1 MCGIA
6 GTYLWPDGGALTDR
20 LTETLAHRGPDGAG
34 RYTHLLGDAGGGEVH
49 LGHRRLSIIDLSE
62 TGAQPMVHDGLAISY
77 NGELYNAP
85 ELRGELES
93 AGVRFRGTSDT
104 EVLLEAWRRWG
115 PGTLR
120 GLRGMF
126 AFALFDE
133 RQGTL
138 TLARDHFGIKPLFY
152 TARDG
157 GVAFAS
163 ELKGLRPL
171 LGDRPAID
179 HTAIVAS
186 LMYYWIPEDHCV
198 YQGVHKLPAGTW
210 LQVDQDGRQRLERF
224 FDPRTELATP
234 DGRQV
239 GVEELRRVLEDS
251 VTAHLV
257 ADVPVSTFLSGG
269 LDSSLLTVLA
279 ARQNRDIDCYTI
291 SFRPE
296 DRRLEAMPDD
306 LAYARKLAAQHGIR
320 LHEVEIAPD
329 VADLLPRM
337 VHTLDEPIGDAAAI
351 NAYLICRAA
360 REAGVKVL
368 LSGMGADELFGGYRK
383 HYAALL
389 AARYRRLPGLLRHRA
404 VAPAVGRLP
413 VAGRRRGYRAARWA
427 KRFVAFADLPEEAA
441 FRRSYT
447 HYDVGELHELLDAE
461 LWPRVDQLVDEH
473 AAVYGEGPPDDQVN
487 RMCYTDTRLFLTGL
501 NLAYTDRA
509 SMAASTEVRVPYVD
523 KEVAAAA
530 FAIPGSAKI
539 VGRERKAILKRAA
552 EAWLPNEIVYRP
564 KGLFSAPLRAWIR
577 RDLVD
582 MVEDLVAVGTLVTSG
597 LVDKQMVRTMI
608 DDDRRGAADRSKEIW
623 QLLTLEVWYRQQ
635 DRD

>member
-1 MCGIA
+1 MCGI
-6 GTYLWPDGGALTDR
+6 LGAYGVATVDDQVVAAMSDAI
-20 LTETLAHRGPDGAG
+20 AHRGPDAAG
-34 RYTHLLGDAGGGEVH
+34 TWTSSDDAHRVR
-49 LGHRRLSIIDLSE
+49 LGHRRLSIIDLSD
-62 TGAQPMVHDGLAISY
+62 AANQPFVKDGLVLVFCGEIY
-77 NGELYNAP
+77 NYR
-85 ELRGELES
+85 ELRAELRD
-93 AGVRFRGTSDT
+93 AGTGFRTDSDT

-115 PGTLR
+115 PASLR
-120 GLRGMF
+120 RLRGMF
-126 AFALFDE
+126 AFAIYDE
-133 RQGTL
+133 RRRTL

-152 TARDG
+152 TFRDG
-157 GVAFAS
+157 GIAFAS

-171 LGDRPAID
+171 LGARPAID
-179 HTAIVAS
+179 HSAIVAS

-198 YQGVHKLPAGTW
+198 YQGVHKLPPGSW
-210 LQVDQDGRQRLERF
+210 LEVGPDGRQRLERW
-224 FDPRTELATP
+224 FDPRAELAGP
-234 DGRQV
+234 SDRQV
-239 GVEELRRVLEDS
+239 DVEELRRVLEDS
-251 VTAHLV
+251 VAAHLV
-257 ADVPVSTFLSGG
+257 ADVPISTFLSGG
-269 LDSSLLTVLA
+269 LDSSLITVLA
-279 ARQNRDIDCYTI
+279 ARRNPDLDCYTI

-306 LAYARKLAAQHGIR
+306 LSYARKLATQHGIR

-360 REAGVKVL
+360 RDAGVKVL

-383 HYAALL
+383 HYAGLL
-389 AARYRRLPGLLRHRA
+389 ASRYRRLPGVLRHNV
-404 VAPAVGRLP
+404 VAPVVDRLP
-413 VAGRRRGYRAARWA
+413 VAGARRGYRAARWA

-447 HYDVGELHELLDAE
+447 HYDVGELHELLDPE
-461 LWPRVDQLVDEH
+461 LWPQVDRLVEEH
-473 AAVYGEGPPDDQVN
+473 AAVYGEGPADDQVN
-487 RMCYTDTRLFLTGL
+487 RMCYTDTRMFLPGL

-530 FAIPGSAKI
+530 FAIPGAAKI
-539 VGRERKAILKRAA
+539 AGRERKAILKQAA
-552 EAWLPNEIVYRP
+552 EAWLPREIVYRP

-582 MVEDLVAVGTLVTSG
+582 MVEDLVAGGTLVTSG

-635 DRD
+635 GED

>member
-1 MCGIA
+1 MCGIL
-6 GTYLWPDGGALTDR
+6 GTYDIAVGDGQFAAMSDAI
-20 LTETLAHRGPDGAG
+20 AHRGPDAAGAWTSPDG
-34 RYTHLLGDAGGGEVH
+34 RLR
-49 LGHRRLSIIDLSE
+49 LGHRRLSIIDLS
-62 TGAQPMVHDGLAISY
+62 AAANQPFVKDGLALVFCGEIY
-77 NGELYNAP
+77 NYRQLRAELGA
-85 ELRGELES
+85 
-93 AGVRFRGTSDT
+93 AGTVFRTSSDT

-115 PGTLR
+115 PASLR
-120 GLRGMF
+120 RLRGMF

-133 RQGTL
+133 REGTL
-138 TLARDHFGIKPLFY
+138 NLARDQFGIKPLFW
-152 TARDG
+152 TVRDG

-171 LGDRPAID
+171 LGEHPPID

-198 YQGVHKLPAGTW
+198 YQGVEKLPAGSW
-210 LQVDQDGRQRLERF
+210 LQVGPGGRRRLERF
-224 FDPRTELATP
+224 FDPRAELAAP
-234 DGRQV
+234 SGRRV

-251 VTAHLV
+251 VAAHLV

-279 ARQNRDIDCYTI
+279 TRQNRDIDSYTI

-306 LAYARKLAAQHGIR
+306 LAYARKLAGRHGIR

-360 REAGVKVL
+360 RDAGVKVL

-383 HYAALL
+383 HYACLL
-389 AARYRRLPGLLRHRA
+389 ATRYRRLPGLLRHRV

-447 HYDVGELHELLDAE
+447 HYDVGELHELLDPE
-461 LWPRVDQLVDEH
+461 LWPVVDRLVAEH
-473 AAVYGEGPPDDQVN
+473 AAVYHEGPADDQVN
-487 RMCYTDTRLFLTGL
+487 RMCYTDMRLFLAGL

-509 SMAASTEVRVPYVD
+509 SMAASTEVRVPFVD
-523 KEVAAAA
+523 KEVVAAA

-539 VGRERKAILKRAA
+539 VGRERKAILKQAA
-552 EAWLPNEIVYRP
+552 EAWLPREIVYRP

-577 RDLVD
+577 RDLAD
-582 MVEDLVAVGTLVTSG
+582 MVEDLVGGGTLVTSG
-597 LVDKQMVRTMI
+597 LVDKQMVRAMI
-608 DDDRRGAADRSKEIW
+608 DADRRGMADRSKEIW
-623 QLLTLEVWYRQQ
+623 QLLTLELWYRQQ
-635 DRD
+635 DGER

>member
-1 MCGIA
+1 
-6 GTYLWPDGGALTDR
+6 
-20 LTETLAHRGPDGAG
+20 
-34 RYTHLLGDAGGGEVH
+34 
-49 LGHRRLSIIDLSE
+49 
-62 TGAQPMVHDGLAISY
+62 
-77 NGELYNAP
+77 
-85 ELRGELES
+85 
-93 AGVRFRGTSDT
+93 
-104 EVLLEAWRRWG
+104 VLLEAWRRWG
-115 PGTLR
+115 PASLR
-120 GLRGMF
+120 RLRGMF

-138 TLARDHFGIKPLFY
+138 TLARDQFGIKPLFW

-171 LGDRPAID
+171 LGDRPPID
-179 HTAIVAS
+179 HTAVVAS
-186 LMYYWIPEDHCV
+186 LMYYWVPEDHCV
-198 YQGVHKLPAGTW
+198 YQGVHKLPPGSW
-210 LQVDQDGRQRLERF
+210 LQVGPDGRRRQERF
-224 FDPRTELATP
+224 FDPRAELAAP
-234 DGRQV
+234 SGRRV
-239 GVEELRRVLEDS
+239 DVEELRRVLEDS
-251 VTAHLV
+251 VAAHLV
-257 ADVPVSTFLSGG
+257 ADVPISTFLSGG
-269 LDSSLLTVLA
+269 LDSSLLTILA
-279 ARQNRDIDCYTI
+279 ARHNPDIDCYTI

-306 LAYARKLAAQHGIR
+306 LAYARKLAGRHGLR

-337 VHTLDEPIGDAAAI
+337 VHMLDEPIGDAAAI

-360 REAGVKVL
+360 RDAGVKVL
-368 LSGMGADELFGGYRK
+368 LSGMGADELFAGYRK
-383 HYAALL
+383 HYAGLL
-389 AARYRRLPGLLRHRA
+389 AARYRRLPGVLRHR
-404 VAPAVGRLP
+404 VVTPVVDRLP

-447 HYDVGELHELLDAE
+447 HYDVGELHELLDPE

-473 AAVYGEGPPDDQVN
+473 AAVYAEGPADDQVN
-487 RMCYTDTRLFLTGL
+487 RMCYTDTRLFLPGL

-523 KEVAAAA
+523 KEVASAA
-530 FAIPGSAKI
+530 FAIPGRAKI
-539 VGRERKAILKRAA
+539 VGRERKAILKQAA

-577 RDLVD
+577 RDLAD
-582 MVEDLVAVGTLVTSG
+582 MVEDLVAGGTLVTSG
-597 LVDKQMVRTMI
+597 LVDKQTVRTMI

-635 DRD
+635 GGDR